1 MHLLSCLCLLPVT
14 NSASVSPQCV
24 KNMNQFVP
32 SFDVSVVA
40 ARLAKASTGIKAAT
54 SITPGTTH
62 SNTLEVGALVR
73 INCALL
79 IVDTFFDADL
89 HQRRRLR
96 FVVIT
101 KNLLC
106 CERGWPVEPRY
117 FHRRL
122 RRAEFSGWQFSKDG
136 ATQRWWVASFW
147 GLFYSR
153 RLLRIVGIRKPFK
166 ALREAVFQTMRR
178 PPPKYRRVFAAD
190 GEEGHAPY
198 IIYNILRAI
207 HRLMYDPFV

>member
-1 MHLLSCLCLLPVT
+1 MILLFRPLFRIQREQGLRRCTSGYTEQMWGRLVTMHLLSCLCLLPVT
-14 NSASVSPQCV
+14 NSASVSPQRV

-73 INCALL
+73 INCALS

-106 CERGWPVEPRY
+106 CERG
-117 FHRRL
+117 
-122 RRAEFSGWQFSKDG
+122 
-136 ATQRWWVASFW
+136 
-147 GLFYSR
+147 
-153 RLLRIVGIRKPFK
+153 
-166 ALREAVFQTMRR
+166 
-178 PPPKYRRVFAAD
+178 
-190 GEEGHAPY
+190 
-198 IIYNILRAI
+198 
-207 HRLMYDPFV
+207 